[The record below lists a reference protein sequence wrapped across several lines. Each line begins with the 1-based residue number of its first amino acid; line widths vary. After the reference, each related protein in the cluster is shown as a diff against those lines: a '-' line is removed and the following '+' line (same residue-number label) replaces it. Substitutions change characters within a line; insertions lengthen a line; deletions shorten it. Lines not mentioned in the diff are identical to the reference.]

1 MAKRVVISLFDD
13 EAAAD
18 SAAVALKDSGVAK
31 HDAIGVLVLDES
43 GDLKA
48 HKLGAHSVYK
58 GAGIGFVLAL
68 LGPIG
73 VGIGATAGGALG
85 LLHHKGLGLSDRD
98 RERISAE
105 LALGKAGVGV
115 LADFDEAPSIDAKL
129 TELGGRSEVHAFS
142 DEALEEAAEAVAA
155 GAAGERLT
163 TPAGAIRIAG
173 GRSVQRRCH
182 PPLRLES
189 RSAHSSWSALSL
201 SASPDCFHV

>member
-1 MAKRVVISLFDD
+1 MAKQVVISLFDN

-18 SAAVALKDSGVAK
+18 SAAAALKDSGMAK

-58 GAGIGFVLAL
+58 GAGIGFILAL

-85 LLHHKGLGLSDRD
+85 LLHHKGLGLSERHRD
-98 RERISAE
+98 LICAE
-105 LALGKAGVGV
+105 LALGKAAVGV
-115 LADFDEAPSIDAKL
+115 LADDDEAPSIDAKL

-142 DEALEEAAEAVAA
+142 DEALEEAAVAA
-155 GAAGERLT
+155 AAP
-163 TPAGAIRIAG
+163 PA
-173 GRSVQRRCH
+173 
-182 PPLRLES
+182 
-189 RSAHSSWSALSL
+189 SA
-201 SASPDCFHV
+201 

>member
-18 SAAVALKDSGVAK
+18 AAAVALKDSGVAK
-31 HDAIGVLVLDES
+31 NHAIGILVLDES

-85 LLHHKGLGLSDRD
+85 LLHHKGLGLSERD
-98 RERISAE
+98 RERIAGE

-129 TELGGRSEVHAFS
+129 TELGGLAEVHAFS
-142 DEALEEAAEAVAA
+142 DEALEEAAAAVA
-155 GAAGERLT
+155 GAEP
-163 TPAGAIRIAG
+163 PA
-173 GRSVQRRCH
+173 
-182 PPLRLES
+182 
-189 RSAHSSWSALSL
+189 SA
-201 SASPDCFHV
+201 

>member
-18 SAAVALKDSGVAK
+18 SAAAVLNESEVAK
-31 HDAIGVLVLDES
+31 HHAIGVLALDER

-68 LGPIG
+68 LGPVG

-105 LALGKAGVGV
+105 LALGKAAVGV
-115 LADFDEAPSIDAKL
+115 LADYEEGPAIDAKL
-129 TELGGRSEVHAFS
+129 TELGGLSEVHAFS
-142 DEALEEAAEAVAA
+142 DEALEEAAAAVAA
-155 GAAGERLT
+155 
-163 TPAGAIRIAG
+163 PASG
-173 GRSVQRRCH
+173 
-182 PPLRLES
+182 
-189 RSAHSSWSALSL
+189 
-201 SASPDCFHV
+201 

>member
-13 EAAAD
+13 EATAD
-18 SAAVALKDSGVAK
+18 SAAVALKESGVAE
-31 HDAIGVLVLDES
+31 HHAIGVLVLDES

-105 LALGKAGVGV
+105 LALGKAAVGV
-115 LADFDEAPSIDAKL
+115 LVDWDEGPSIDAKL
-129 TELGGRSEVHAFS
+129 TELGGLSEVHAFS
-142 DEALEEAAEAVAA
+142 DEALEEAAEVAA
-155 GAAGERLT
+155 AP
-163 TPAGAIRIAG
+163 PA
-173 GRSVQRRCH
+173 ST
-182 PPLRLES
+182 
-189 RSAHSSWSALSL
+189 
-201 SASPDCFHV
+201 

>member
-13 EAAAD
+13 EATAD
-18 SAAVALKDSGVAK
+18 SAAVALKESGVAE
-31 HDAIGVLVLDES
+31 HHAIGVLVLDES

-105 LALGKAGVGV
+105 LALGKAAVGV
-115 LADFDEAPSIDAKL
+115 LADWDEAPSIDAKL
-129 TELGGRSEVHAFS
+129 TELGGLSEVHAFG
-142 DEALEEAAEAVAA
+142 DEALEEAAAA
-155 GAAGERLT
+155 AAAP
-163 TPAGAIRIAG
+163 PA
-173 GRSVQRRCH
+173 
-182 PPLRLES
+182 
-189 RSAHSSWSALSL
+189 SA
-201 SASPDCFHV
+201 

>member
-1 MAKRVVISLFDD
+1 MAKRVVISLFDN

-18 SAAVALKDSGVAK
+18 SAAVALKESGVAE
-31 HDAIGVLVLDES
+31 HHAIGVLVLDES

-73 VGIGATAGGALG
+73 VGIGAAAGGALG

-105 LALGKAGVGV
+105 LALGKAAVGV
-115 LADFDEAPSIDAKL
+115 LVDWDEGPSIDAKL
-129 TELGGRSEVHAFS
+129 TELGGLSETHAFS
-142 DEALEEAAEAVAA
+142 DEALEEAAAA
-155 GAAGERLT
+155 AAAP
-163 TPAGAIRIAG
+163 PA
-173 GRSVQRRCH
+173 
-182 PPLRLES
+182 
-189 RSAHSSWSALSL
+189 SA
-201 SASPDCFHV
+201 

>member
-1 MAKRVVISLFDD
+1 MAKRVVISLFDN
-13 EAAAD
+13 EASAD

-31 HDAIGVLVLDES
+31 HDAIGVLVLDER
-43 GDLKA
+43 GDLKT
-48 HKLGAHSVYK
+48 HKLGAHSLYK

-98 RERISAE
+98 RERICGE

-129 TELGGRSEVHAFS
+129 TELGGLSEVHAFS
-142 DEALEEAAEAVAA
+142 DEALEEAAEAVA
-155 GAAGERLT
+155 GA
-163 TPAGAIRIAG
+163 TPPA
-173 GRSVQRRCH
+173 
-182 PPLRLES
+182 
-189 RSAHSSWSALSL
+189 SA
-201 SASPDCFHV
+201 

>member
-31 HDAIGVLVLDES
+31 HDAIGVLVLDER

-115 LADFDEAPSIDAKL
+115 LADFDEAPSVDAKL
-129 TELGGRSEVHAFS
+129 TELGGLSEVHAFS
-142 DEALEEAAEAVAA
+142 DEALEEAAEAVA
-155 GAAGERLT
+155 G
-163 TPAGAIRIAG
+163 PA
-173 GRSVQRRCH
+173 
-182 PPLRLES
+182 PPA
-189 RSAHSSWSALSL
+189 SA
-201 SASPDCFHV
+201 